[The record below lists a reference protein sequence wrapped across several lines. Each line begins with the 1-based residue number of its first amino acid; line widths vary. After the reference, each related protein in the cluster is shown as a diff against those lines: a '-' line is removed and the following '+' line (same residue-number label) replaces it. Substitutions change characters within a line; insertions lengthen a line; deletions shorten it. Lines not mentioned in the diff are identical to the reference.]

1 MSHMPCDVPNPGLPE
16 AIMPLPAHCR
26 ETEPNWP
33 EEIAGDVKEEC
44 GKYGMVSHLHVDKD
58 SKVLSCQSLGLHDHL
73 FRMPGRS
80 VTNAGNLKL
89 ACLQSGG
96 LMPSQHA

>member
-1 MSHMPCDVPNPGLPE
+1 MMNVHSCPF
-16 AIMPLPAHCR
+16 AIGR

-58 SKVLSCQSLGLHDHL
+58 SKVL
-73 FRMPGRS
+73 PVV
-80 VTNAGNLKL
+80 VTIYVTTCCRVPNPP
-89 ACLQSGG
+89 CT
-96 LMPSQHA
+96 